1 MTRDIDPNALAV
13 LESSNVPWVVLLR
26 LDFDSGTLFL
36 HSGVGDLSWDGNDWL
51 GIGALGQLSGVVEKA
66 EGADNRTRVT
76 LCPIPKQELSNLVD
90 EVTNDDPV
98 GRPYK
103 LYYAVVDSDR
113 EVIDDAIVMSSGT
126 MDKVELTDGE
136 VASLSIDL
144 VSDAARL
151 KKRVSFK
158 LTNQHQQGL
167 FSSDLGLAFVN
178 DLGREIR
185 WGSAP
190 KTTVGGSGGT
200 HGGSGGGGAGAG
212 AGGRNDTDDLNRIRL

>member
-1 MTRDIDPNALAV
+1 MTRDIDPNVLTE
-13 LESSNVPWVVLLR
+13 LESSNFRWVVLLR
-26 LDFDSGTLFL
+26 LDFDSGTVFL
-36 HSGVGDLSWDGNDWL
+36 HSGVGDLIWDGHTWL
-51 GIGALGQLSGVVEKA
+51 GIGAIGQISGVVEKA

-76 LCPIPKQELSNLVD
+76 LCPIPKEELSNLVD

-126 MDKVELTDGE
+126 MDKVELVDGE

-167 FSSDLGLAFVN
+167 FPSDLGLAFVTGL
-178 DLGREIR
+178 DPEQI

-190 KTTVGGSGGT
+190 KTTVGGGGERNNI
-200 HGGSGGGGAGAG
+200 GGGGEEGLDGPADP
-212 AGGRNDTDDLNRIRL
+212 GGRFRA

>member
-1 MTRDIDPNALAV
+1 MTRDIDPNV
-13 LESSNVPWVVLLR
+13 VTELESSKFRWVVLLR
-26 LDFDSGTLFL
+26 LDFDSGTVFL
-36 HSGVGDLSWDGNDWL
+36 HTGVGDLSFDGNTWL
-51 GIGALGQLSGVVEKA
+51 GVGAIGQLSGVVEKA

-76 LCPIPKQELSNLVD
+76 LCPIPKAELSNLVD

-103 LYYAVVDSDR
+103 LYFAVVDSDR
-113 EVIDDAIVMSSGT
+113 EVIDDAIVVSSGT
-126 MDKVELTDGE
+126 MDKIELVDGE

-144 VSDAARL
+144 VNDAARL

-167 FSSDLGLAFVN
+167 FPNDLGLAFVN

-190 KTTVGGSGGT
+190 KTTVGGGAGV
-200 HGGSGGGGAGAG
+200 GFGGGGAGS
-212 AGGRNDTDDLNRIRL
+212 GGRDDSPDPGGRLRF